1 MTASIVPTL
10 ADAPLNRRHLLALAL
25 MPVLPAAKH
34 RVLRA
39 AALSGSDD
47 AMQLIVAG
55 PDNGPLAAWAQIIQ
69 TVVDRL
75 LPAGE
80 KLQVMQVGGADGVT
94 AANQF
99 EARTAPDGRTALLIS
114 GQTAIA
120 WLVGDPRAQY
130 DAGHWLP
137 IATGLSTGVVLRQSS
152 VQPKSGRLRLA
163 VSGPSDL
170 ALAGRLGLSLLGM
183 ETGEVTAVPDPA
195 AALRQGLAD
204 AAFVH
209 GPNAV
214 GPVKVAIAHGASALF
229 SLGSHDDAGNL
240 VRDRQ
245 LPDVPTLPELMAALP
260 PTPVSAAL
268 TTAWRA
274 AAVAAQLEFALLLP
288 WLTPSGTVAWWRK
301 AATQIGQ
308 EIRVPDG
315 TLQIC
320 ADPTPGFGL
329 SDISVDAVTSLA
341 LRRWLASH
349 PG

>member
-1 MTASIVPTL
+1 MIPPIDPNLAAAVLKRRDLMTL
-10 ADAPLNRRHLLALAL
+10 ALVPI
-25 MPVLPAAKH
+25 LPAVK
-34 RVLRA
+34 RPILRA
-39 AALSGSDD
+39 TAESMSDE
-47 AMQLIVAG
+47 AMQLIAAG
-55 PDNGPLAAWAQIIQ
+55 PDNGPLAAWAQIVR
-69 TVVDRL
+69 TVINRL
-75 LPAGE
+75 QPGE
-80 KLQVMQVGGADGVT
+80 QPLQVSHVGGADGVT

-114 GQTAIA
+114 GEPAIA
-120 WLVGDPRAQY
+120 WLIGDPRAQF

-137 IATGLSTGVVLRQSS
+137 IATGLSSGVVLRQSP

-163 VSGPSDL
+163 VSGPADL
-170 ALAGRLGLSLLGM
+170 ALAARLGLSLLGM
-183 ETGEVTAVPDPA
+183 GAGEVITMPDPA

-204 AAFVH
+204 VAFVH

-214 GPVKVAIAHGASALF
+214 EPARLAITHGASALF

-245 LPDVPTLPELMAALP
+245 FSEVPTLPELMAALP

-274 AAVAAQLEFALLLP
+274 AAAAAQLEFALLLP

-301 AATQIGQ
+301 AALQIAQ
-308 EIRVPDG
+308 EARVPEG
-315 TLQIC
+315 AMQIC
-320 ADPTPGFGL
+320 ADPTLGFGL
-329 SDISVDAVTSLA
+329 ADISVDAATSLA

-349 PG
+349 A

>member
-1 MTASIVPTL
+1 MIPPIVPNL
-10 ADAPLNRRHLLALAL
+10 AAAVLNRRHLMALAL
-25 MPVLPAAKH
+25 MPVFPVA
-34 RVLRA
+34 RSPSLRA
-39 AALSGSDD
+39 ASESQSDE
-47 AMQLIVAG
+47 AMQLIAAG
-55 PDNGPLAAWAQIIQ
+55 PDNGPLAAWAQIVQ
-69 TVVDRL
+69 TVIKRL
-75 LPAGE
+75 QPGELP
-80 KLQVMQVGGADGVT
+80 LQVSHVGGADGVT

-114 GQTAIA
+114 GQPAIA
-120 WLVGDPRAQY
+120 WLVGDPRAQF

-137 IATGLSTGVVLRQSS
+137 IATGLSSGVVLRQSP

-163 VSGPSDL
+163 VSG
-170 ALAGRLGLSLLGM
+170 LSLLGM
-183 ETGEVTAVPDPA
+183 GAGEVTTMPDPA

-204 AAFVH
+204 VAFVH

-214 GPVKVAIAHGASALF
+214 EPARLAITHGASALF
-229 SLGSHDDAGNL
+229 SLGSHDDDGNL

-245 LPDVPTLPELMAALP
+245 LPEVPTLPELMAALP

-274 AAVAAQLEFALLLP
+274 TAAAAQVEFALLLP

-301 AATQIGQ
+301 AAAQIAQ
-308 EIRVPDG
+308 EIRAPDG

-320 ADPTPGFGL
+320 TDPTQGFGV
-329 SDISVDAVTSLA
+329 SDISVDAATSLA

-349 PG
+349 A

>member
-1 MTASIVPTL
+1 MIPSVAPPL
-10 ADAPLNRRHLLALAL
+10 AAATLNRRHLMALAL
-25 MPVLPAAKH
+25 MPVLPAAKQPI
-34 RVLRA
+34 LRA
-39 AALSGSDD
+39 AAELQQDE
-47 AMQLIVAG
+47 AMQLIAAG
-55 PDNGPLAAWAQIIQ
+55 PDNGPLAAWAQIMQ
-69 TVVDRL
+69 TVINRL
-75 LPAGE
+75 LPASQ
-80 KLQVMQVGGADGVT
+80 KLLVSHVGGADGVT

-114 GQTAIA
+114 GQPAIA
-120 WLVGDPRAQY
+120 WLVGDPRAQF

-137 IATGLSTGVVLRQSS
+137 IATGLSSGVVLRQSP

-170 ALAGRLGLSLLGM
+170 VLAARLGLSLLGM
-183 ETGEVTAVPDPA
+183 EAGEVTAMPDPA

-214 GPVKVAIAHGASALF
+214 GPAKIAIAHGASALF
-229 SLGSHDDAGNL
+229 SLGCHDDAGNL

-260 PTPVSAAL
+260 QTPVNAAL
-268 TTAWRA
+268 TMAWRA
-274 AAVAAQLEFALLLP
+274 AAAAAQVEFALLLP

-301 AATQIGQ
+301 AATQIAQ
-308 EIRVPDG
+308 EIKVPDG

-320 ADPTPGFGL
+320 GDPTLGFGL

-341 LRRWLASH
+341 LRRWLVSH
-349 PG
+349 P